1 MIPFHFTFHTVNT
14 YNSASG
20 IFSGL
25 GTYPTAGSVRE
36 LMAPE
41 IAPNQQGQELM
52 DNCSNFLDFGYNDS
66 EVPLLWFPVLPSGKK
81 L

>member
-1 MIPFHFTFHTVNT
+1 MTPFTFHTVNT
-14 YNSASG
+14 YCSASG

-25 GTYPTAGSVRE
+25 GIYPTTGSVRE

-41 IAPNQQGQELM
+41 IAPNKQEQELM
-52 DNCSNFLDFGYNDS
+52 DNYSNFLDFGYDDP
-66 EVPLLWFPVLPSGKK
+66 EVPALWFPVLPSEKK

>member
-1 MIPFHFTFHTVNT
+1 MTPFHFTFHTVNT

-20 IFSGL
+20 NFSGL
-25 GTYPTAGSVRE
+25 DTYLTTGSSRE

-41 IAPNQQGQELM
+41 IAPKKQGQELI
-52 DNCSNFLDFGYNDS
+52 DNCSSSMDFSYNDP
-66 EVPLLWFPVLPSGKK
+66 EVPALWFPVLPSGKK